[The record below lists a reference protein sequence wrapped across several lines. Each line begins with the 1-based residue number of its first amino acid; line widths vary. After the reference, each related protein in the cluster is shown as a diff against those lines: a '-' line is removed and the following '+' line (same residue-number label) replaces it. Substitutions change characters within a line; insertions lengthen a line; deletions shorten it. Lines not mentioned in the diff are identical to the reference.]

1 MKNILLVIS
10 LFATAANAQVF
21 TVKSNGNIDQTSILQ
36 SAFND
41 PSTRTV
47 LINSS
52 DVVINGTLNIPQG
65 KMIEFA
71 NGFKLKGIGTVNGGN
86 YDEDYQQQIF
96 DTSLTVNPH
105 SVNQDF
111 SVKWYGAK
119 GNNSDAYTA
128 IQKSINT
135 CIKNNIRT
143 VYIPAGG
150 YKISKPL
157 IIRGTSAP
165 GTDNK
170 RSFCTLEILGE
181 SSFWDSNMGSEIST
195 TFNNAFAIGIQD
207 GKGCKIRKIKIAGLF
222 TPPRTK
228 NSQEFFS
235 MPFEKFTDGKSRDSR
250 NSPYSGIV
258 IDPFTNLP
266 SNPLPPDGGYPSLLN
281 YYGKSGSLQTQS
293 GSTGTELEELS
304 ISGFVVGICSSP
316 NGLTRNAEITII
328 NKVQF
333 SNCKL
338 CISGGQDQEKEKAS
352 LGKEKQD
359 EQKVIAGLSRQQ
371 GQIKK
376 QQREKQRN
384 IDRLNRQIS
393 AAIHREIEEA
403 RRKAEEEARRREA
416 AEAAKAKAENRPVAP
431 VTKHITKAST
441 TSEVLN
447 ATPEAA
453 KLSNDFLGNKGRL
466 PWPVTNGGIIQGF
479 GMYTSGGIRNDNK
492 GIDIRTNDDANVR
505 AVFSGEVNS
514 VTNIGG
520 TYVVLIRH
528 GEYFTVYSNLKS
540 VSVSGGQKVSTKQI
554 VGTVAQDPATGMSVA
569 HFELWKGVDAVNPA
583 IWLMPN

>member
-1 MKNILLVIS
+1 MKNIILAIT
-10 LFATAANAQVF
+10 LFASSVNAQTFSVNA
-21 TVKSNGNIDQTSILQ
+21 NGNTDQTGVLQ

-41 PSTRTV
+41 PTIRTV

-52 DVVINGTLNIPQG
+52 DVVINGTLNIPPA

-71 NGFKLKGIGTVNGGN
+71 NGFKLKGNGTVNGGN

-96 DTSLTVNPH
+96 DTSLTVNPR
-105 SVNQDF
+105 SVNQYF

-119 GNNSDAYTA
+119 GNNSDDYTA

-143 VYIPAGG
+143 VYIPAGA

-195 TFNNAFAIGIQD
+195 TFNNAFAIGIQN
-207 GKGCKIRKIKIAGLF
+207 GKGCKIRKIKITGLF

-266 SNPLPPDGGYPSLLN
+266 TNPLPADGGYPSLLN

-338 CISGGQDQEKEKAS
+338 CISGGQDQEKGNRISNIYCWGGTHTIFGTDLYGVARMSGNWNIDHVNIAGGVVRFIYNDQHGYFPTFISNVFAES
-352 LGKEKQD
+352 LGSFGIFNSQLASEVSDCIFDFAYQSQAGVQTLLTSYGDNVVFRSCSFRYYGEKTPLLM
-359 EQKVIAGLSRQQ
+359 AGNCTFDHCFFS
-371 GQIKK
+371 G
-376 QQREKQRN
+376 
-384 IDRLNRQIS
+384 
-393 AAIHREIEEA
+393 
-403 RRKAEEEARRREA
+403 
-416 AEAAKAKAENRPVAP
+416 P
-431 VTKHITKAST
+431 VTKK
-441 TSEVLN
+441 
-447 ATPEAA
+447 
-453 KLSNDFLGNKGRL
+453 
-466 PWPVTNGGIIQGF
+466 
-479 GMYTSGGIRNDNK
+479 
-492 GIDIRTNDDANVR
+492 
-505 AVFSGEVNS
+505 
-514 VTNIGG
+514 
-520 TYVVLIRH
+520 
-528 GEYFTVYSNLKS
+528 
-540 VSVSGGQKVSTKQI
+540 
-554 VGTVAQDPATGMSVA
+554 
-569 HFELWKGVDAVNPA
+569 
-583 IWLMPN
+583 